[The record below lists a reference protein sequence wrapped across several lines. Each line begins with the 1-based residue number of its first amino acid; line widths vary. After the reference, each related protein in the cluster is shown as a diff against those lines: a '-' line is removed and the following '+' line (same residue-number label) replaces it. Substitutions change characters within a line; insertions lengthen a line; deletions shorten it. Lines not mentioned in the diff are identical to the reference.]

1 MKLVAKQNT
10 QSSTSPVAPLNTV
23 PTKAR
28 KKVKGFTLVEMLLA
42 LAIFAYAS
50 ASILNVV
57 SQSASNIGLLQQ
69 MTFASWVAQ
78 NRLTELQVEKAW
90 PPKQNHKGEAE
101 MAGLKWFWRQ
111 QVVETAD
118 PRMRA
123 VTVSVYEFEDSK
135 NSIYDLETYVVQYV
149 PRGKSDE

>member
-1 MKLVAKQNT
+1 MKLLT
-10 QSSTSPVAPLNTV
+10 PPNTV
-23 PTKAR
+23 PTAPLNRLPITTR
-28 KKVKGFTLVEMLLA
+28 KKVNGFTLVEMLLA

-78 NRLTELQVEKAW
+78 NRLTELQVETTW

-135 NSIYDLETYVVQYV
+135 SSIYDLETYVVQYE
-149 PRGKSDE
+149 PRGKSDD

>member
-1 MKLVAKQNT
+1 MKLL
-10 QSSTSPVAPLNTV
+10 TSPNTV
-23 PTKAR
+23 LTTSRNRLPITTR
-28 KKVKGFTLVEMLLA
+28 KKVNGFTLVEMLLA

-78 NRLTELQVEKAW
+78 NRLTELQVETTW

-135 NSIYDLETYVVQYV
+135 SSIYDLETYVVQYE
-149 PRGKSDE
+149 PRGKSDD